1 VSALEV
7 PLELLRRYNVPGPR
21 YTSYPTAPMWK
32 DSLGAADYASILE
45 ESSALERPA
54 PLSLYFHLPFCE
66 KLCFFCGCTVVITGS
81 RHVREETY
89 IDVVEKEMDWV
100 AAALGGGR
108 ERPGGGRARR
118 VGRDSPRKVVQLHWG
133 GGTPTYFAPELLERL
148 GRAIRNRF
156 DVAADAELGVEV
168 DPRVTTREHL
178 ETLAG
183 LGFNR
188 LSMGV
193 QDFDPRV
200 QAAINRIQPFEATRD
215 LVREARRL
223 GFPSINLD
231 LIYGLPHQ
239 TPESFD
245 ATIDRVLEMDPDRLA
260 VYSYANVPWMK
271 KHQTVL
277 EPHLPEEA
285 TKFEI
290 FRTALERFSGAGY
303 EYIGMDHFARP
314 TDELAR
320 ARRERT
326 LHRNFQGYTT
336 KAGTDLLGFGMSAI
350 GSIGRRYVQNR
361 RELADYREAV
371 ASGGSATFRGI
382 RLTDDDV
389 LRREVIQS
397 LLCHGV
403 VVRQEIEAR
412 FGIRF
417 EAEFGPALEALA
429 PCVADGLVTV
439 DSREIRATALGR
451 IFLRNLAM
459 PFDAYLGSPAEKPV
473 FSRTL

>member
-1 VSALEV
+1 MSALEV
-7 PLELLRRYNVPGPR
+7 PLELLRRYNVQGPR

-32 DSLGAADYASILE
+32 DSFDSADYAAALA
-45 ESSALERPA
+45 ESSAEEKPA

-81 RHVREETY
+81 RHVREDAY
-89 IDVVEKEMDWV
+89 LDLVEKEMDWV
-100 AAALGGGR
+100 AAALR
-108 ERPGGGRARR
+108 DGGRASGRR
-118 VGRDSPRKVVQLHWG
+118 VVQLHWG
-133 GGTPTYFAPELLERL
+133 GGTPTYFPPALLERL
-148 GRAIRNRF
+148 GRSIRGRF
-156 DVAADAELGVEV
+156 DVAEDAELGVEV

-178 ETLAG
+178 ETLAS

-200 QAAINRIQPFEATRD
+200 QSAINRIQPFEATRE
-215 LVREARRL
+215 LVRQARDL
-223 GFPSINLD
+223 GFPSVNID

-239 TPESFD
+239 TPDSFH
-245 ATIDRVLEMDPDRLA
+245 ATIDRVLEIDPDRLA

-271 KHQTVL
+271 KHQSVL
-277 EPHLPEEA
+277 EPHLPDEA

-290 FRTALERFSGAGY
+290 FRTALERFSAAGY

-314 TDELAR
+314 SDELAR
-320 ARRERT
+320 ARRDRS

-336 KAGTDLLGFGMSAI
+336 KAGTDLVGFGMSSI

-361 RELADYREAV
+361 RELADYRAAV
-371 ASGGSATFRGI
+371 GASGAATFRGI
-382 RLTDDDV
+382 RLTDDDL

-403 VVRQEIEAR
+403 VVRQEVEAR
-412 FGIRF
+412 FGVRF
-417 EAEFGPALEALA
+417 DAEFGGALEALA
-429 PCVADGLVTV
+429 PCVADGLVTI
-439 DSREIRATALGR
+439 DTREIRATALGR

-459 PFDAYLGSPAEKPV
+459 PFDAYLGASAEKPV